1 MPQPVEGN
9 GRKLQALQKR
19 PVRAVD
25 PIGRS
30 LTEKPGEG
38 QRLPA
43 QTVRHNRRKRNA
55 PDRCTRLDRGKRK
68 PIKTLHL
75 NGQDA
80 ISREVTA
87 TSAEGF
93 APALTA
99 TAKKKHRGNIGISGG
114 NHITPQFRQGQNS
127 CLLWLVH
134 NLWAGICIKY
144 TISKV

>member
-1 MPQPVEGN
+1 MICIKVSSDGIRGMTKPTLHRFDRNATQNSRRSDRMPQPVEGN

-19 PVRAVD
+19 PVRAVN

-93 APALTA
+93 APA
-99 TAKKKHRGNIGISGG
+99 
-114 NHITPQFRQGQNS
+114 
-127 CLLWLVH
+127 
-134 NLWAGICIKY
+134 
-144 TISKV
+144 

>member
-1 MPQPVEGN
+1 MTKPTLHRFDRNATQNSRRSDGMPQPVEGN

-30 LTEKPGEG
+30 LTEKSGEG

-55 PDRCTRLDRGKRK
+55 SDRCTRLDRGKRK

-93 APALTA
+93 APA
-99 TAKKKHRGNIGISGG
+99 
-114 NHITPQFRQGQNS
+114 
-127 CLLWLVH
+127 
-134 NLWAGICIKY
+134 
-144 TISKV
+144 